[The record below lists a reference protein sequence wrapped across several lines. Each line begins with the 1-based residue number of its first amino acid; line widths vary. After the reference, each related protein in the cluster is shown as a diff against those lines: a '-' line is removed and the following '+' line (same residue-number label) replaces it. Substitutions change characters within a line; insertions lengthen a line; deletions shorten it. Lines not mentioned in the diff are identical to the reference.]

1 MGSMISIKCK
11 TGGDLCL
18 ARGGNSG
25 VVCSDKKNAIK
36 DDSGHLFGEKT
47 ATSDRVGNGA
57 R

>member
-1 MGSMISIKCK
+1 MAWSALI
-11 TGGDLCL
+11 
-18 ARGGNSG
+18 
-25 VVCSDKKNAIK
+25 KKNAIK